1 MARFH
6 FRLQT
11 LRRLREI
18 HRDEQR
24 GRLATAYEA
33 ERILAG
39 QRQSVAA
46 EGVLLADSQRR
57 MMQAGTLD
65 VNQLLASQR
74 YQLALEAQSR
84 TLAEQAS
91 KLAEEV
97 ERRRQTLVEADREV
111 RVLDKLEERQRQQH
125 RETAQRAETKV
136 LDEVAAIRWKG
147 FER

>member
-1 MARFH
+1 MARFQ

-33 ERILAG
+33 ERILAE
-39 QRQSVAA
+39 QWQSVAA

-57 MMQAGTLD
+57 MMQSGTLD

-84 TLAEQAS
+84 TLAEQAV

-125 RETAQRAETKV
+125 REAVRRAETKV
-136 LDEVAAIRWKG
+136 LDEVAATRWKG
-147 FER
+147 IE